1 MSKGE
6 ILEHKGEGLYRV
18 RQKLAVERIQ
28 QELTQVQARLAEL
41 AVELPTAKL
50 ELIHADDAVRDKA
63 QEIDALIPDY
73 AAGTEGAL
81 QKITALQTELVRL
94 QSEASQLRLKVAE
107 LIAEDL
113 ANRKRQNQL
122 EQVPEGREMDL
133 WCADY
138 SVELTGEVGLVDIN
152 DEGGQGALIQ
162 PGFEDGATYDAAR
175 DGALFPNLA
184 QSGPQI
190 YLNAALLPGVQKW
203 RPRYR
208 IGTITKLNG
217 DVCNVEL
224 DPAQSSA
231 QDLSINEA
239 ETLQQVPIKYMDCN
253 GAAFEDDDR
262 VLVRFT
268 KSGPLVVGFA
278 ENPKSCGNIGFAFI
292 PSGLGNPRRWWGEP
306 FFQEDGTP
314 INPPLGTNMGQ
325 NPSWFL
331 RPKGTGWTINKGN
344 ESLHGRR
351 NWLGIGEDDILSW
364 DGPVSR
370 AFNSFDYDRLPSQ
383 GWLSRTSP
391 SDKVYYQGRVLL
403 TTTSL
408 PGGHQYVR
416 GAALRRFGESLE
428 LMVVAADGYESNEE
442 FQFWAVP
449 LSETVEVQGA
459 PQLLETFGPTS
470 IPGTYYSVGDWYF
483 NASGDRA
490 VWTFSEARDSGSFLA
505 PGNKT
510 FVARWSLHGSV
521 TEAQM
526 YDSRDSWG
534 SNYRQFNSSG
544 GTTSGTRINL
554 LRPIYADYVG
564 DEEKIAYYETQGYTS
579 NSSVSYSEYYRTDV
593 SPNEQGQSHTLS
605 STTNYVG
612 SHRLVTGDGVLILD
626 LPDAAS
632 SITNESG
639 NWDLA
644 ESLAGSAS
652 ISSSSDYSELLNIYS
667 IDLRFQY
674 ATVRYR
680 RFIDSA
686 SGSGSPG
693 LGSQGEIRYE
703 MSGNQLSETD
713 VVILGTFG
721 GDILFEVPVIV
732 NKTVSTNWVVSPY
745 VLPAPDSGTTTNVE
759 MGISWFATPQGM
771 WDCCGIRSRGRT
783 AVAVWI
789 QDLDA
794 DPVLLP
800 DNRLN
805 FQKLS
810 GYDDVIGELFERA
823 GEEMTMYALTLI

>member
-6 ILEHKGEGLYRV
+6 IISHIGEGKYRV

-28 QELTQVQARLAEL
+28 QEVTRLSERIAQL
-41 AVELPTAKL
+41 AIDLPTAQL
-50 ELIHADDAVRDKA
+50 ELLQAENAVKDKVRD
-63 QEIDALIPDY
+63 IDLLIPDY
-73 AAGTEGAL
+73 RAGVEGARAAINKL
-81 QKITALQTELVRL
+81 QAELVPL
-94 QSEASQLRLKVAE
+94 QSAAKQAQLRVSELTAENLSALK
-107 LIAEDL
+107 
-113 ANRKRQNQL
+113 RRNQL
-122 EQVPEGREMDL
+122 ESVPDGRELDA

-138 SVELTGEVGLVDIN
+138 TLDLTGDVGLVDVN
-152 DEGGQGALIQ
+152 DEGGQGVVIQ
-162 PGFEDGATYDAAR
+162 PGYDGEGAYDQAR
-175 DGALFPNLA
+175 DGAMFPGLA
-184 QSGPQI
+184 QSGIQL
-190 YLNAALLPGVQKW
+190 YFNAAILPGVQKW
-203 RPRYR
+203 MPRYR
-208 IGTITKLNG
+208 IGTISNIESDT
-217 DVCNVEL
+217 CTVEL
-224 DPAQSSA
+224 DEATSSV
-231 QDLSINEA
+231 QDLPINHKSV
-239 ETLQQVPIKYMDCN
+239 LQSVPIKYMDCN
-253 GAAFEDDDR
+253 GAAFEDGDR
-262 VLVRFT
+262 VLVRYT
-268 KSGPLVVGFA
+268 VTGPLVVGFA

-292 PSGLGNPRRWWGEP
+292 PSGLGTPRRWWGGP
-306 FFQEDGTP
+306 FFQEDGSP
-314 INPPLGTNMGQ
+314 INPPLGTAMGQ

-331 RPKGTGWTINKGN
+331 RPEGTGWTINKGN

-370 AFNSFDYDRLPSQ
+370 AFNSFDYDRLPSE
-383 GWLSRTSP
+383 GWLSRTAP
-391 SDKVYYQGRVLL
+391 SDKVYCQGRVLL
-403 TTTSL
+403 TTTAL

-428 LMVVAADGYESNEE
+428 LMVVVADGFESNEE

-459 PQLLETFGPTS
+459 PQLLETFSPTS

-490 VWTFSEARDSGSFLA
+490 VWTFSEARDFGSFLA

-510 FVARWSLHGSV
+510 FVARWSVYGSA
-521 TEAQM
+521 TEAQL

-534 SNYRQFNSSG
+534 SNYRQFNSAG
-544 GTTSGTRINL
+544 GTTSGTRVSL

-564 DEEKIAYYETQGYTS
+564 DAEKIAYYETQGYTS

-593 SPNEQGQSHTLS
+593 SPNEQGQSHTLN

-612 SHRLVTGDGVLILD
+612 SHRLVTGDGMLILD
-626 LPDAAS
+626 LPDAANS
-632 SITNESG
+632 VTNESG

-644 ESLAGSAS
+644 ESLTGSS
-652 ISSSSDYSELLNIYS
+652 SVSSSSDYSELLNIYS
-667 IDLRFQY
+667 IDLRFQF

-693 LGSQGEIRYE
+693 FGSQGEIRYE
-703 MSGNQLSETD
+703 MSGNKLSETD

-732 NKTVSTNWVVSPY
+732 NKTVSSNWVVAPY
-745 VLPAPDSGTTTNVE
+745 VLPAPDGGTTTNVE
-759 MGISWFATPQGM
+759 MGISWFATPEGM

-783 AVAVWI
+783 AVSVWI
-789 QDLDA
+789 LDLDA

-800 DNRLN
+800 DNRFN

-810 GYDDVIGELFERA
+810 GYGDVIDELFDRA
-823 GEEMTMYALTLI
+823 GEEMTMYSLTAI